1 MIDYVTNTLNRSAT
15 EIHGVGCFTHADRS
29 VLLVVLTRPQAI
41 RLQLFLK
48 QEDPGAFV
56 TVLNTSNIIGGGTV
70 GYEHSYALRGGW
82 EFFFQVRTDVIIRGE
97 DLFRTGVAL
106 GMKMPL

>member
-1 MIDYVTNTLNRSAT
+1 MRIGASGGSNLNDFVG
-15 EIHGVGCFTHADRS
+15 GVH
-29 VLLVVLTRPQAI
+29 
-41 RLQLFLK
+41 
-48 QEDPGAFV
+48 
-56 TVLNTSNIIGGGTV
+56 V